1 MYGIVCFY
9 GDVSIALIVALV
21 GEGVPFGM
29 MAELIDLFTA
39 SFSGDLTLFGLWKRN
54 SSATVMDT
62 WTTPFPSSTSA
73 AQHIRF

>member
-1 MYGIVCFY
+1 MV
-9 GDVSIALIVALV
+9 ALALV
-21 GEGVPFGM
+21 GEGVPCEM
-29 MAELIDLFTA
+29 VVALIDLLVA
-39 SFSGDLTLFGLWKRN
+39 SFSGDLTLFGLWKRS